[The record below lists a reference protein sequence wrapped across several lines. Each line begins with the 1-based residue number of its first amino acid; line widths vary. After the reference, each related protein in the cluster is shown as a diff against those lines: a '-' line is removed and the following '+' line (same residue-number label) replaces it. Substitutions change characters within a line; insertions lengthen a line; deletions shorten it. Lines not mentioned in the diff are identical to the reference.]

1 MSKGEVKKL
10 RYSRIIKKGVLLL
23 IFGCL
28 FAVLLTIC
36 GQASDGGGGEEY
48 LDSLKSLIPDDIRGQ
63 LPDNLLEG
71 EEGTS
76 PEAIAQLVGFDY
88 LAAKALDALVAAAK
102 ASLGSLSMILGILIL
117 SSVFNLFRGGIH
129 NDGLSKIVE
138 LACSLCVALSI
149 FSFMN
154 GQLETVSETIE
165 RINVFMT
172 GLLPVM
178 GGLYAAG
185 GNVASAVAANAGL
198 MTFVTVIENICYYAL
213 VPLLRICFGFAIVS
227 VFCVEID
234 LSEVSN
240 LIKKTYT
247 ILIVFLTTLM
257 SAVFAYQSAIANS
270 ADNVAAKTAKF
281 AVGSFVPVVGSALG
295 EAIKTVAG
303 SLTLIK
309 NMVGVVAVVVII
321 LSAMPAF
328 FSLLMG
334 KLALGIS
341 GAVAGLLGST
351 RENRLINELKG
362 IYNLG
367 LAMVACTSVLFLV
380 CLTVFIKC
388 TVALGT

>member
-1 MSKGEVKKL
+1 
-10 RYSRIIKKGVLLL
+10 
-23 IFGCL
+23 
-28 FAVLLTIC
+28 
-36 GQASDGGGGEEY
+36 
-48 LDSLKSLIPDDIRGQ
+48 
-63 LPDNLLEG
+63 
-71 EEGTS
+71 
-76 PEAIAQLVGFDY
+76 
-88 LAAKALDALVAAAK
+88 
-102 ASLGSLSMILGILIL
+102 
-117 SSVFNLFRGGIH
+117 
-129 NDGLSKIVE
+129 
-138 LACSLCVALSI
+138 
-149 FSFMN
+149 MN

-380 CLTVFIKC
+380 LSDGVYIKM
-388 TVALGT
+388 

>member
-1 MSKGEVKKL
+1 M

-76 PEAIAQLVGFDY
+76 SEAIAQLVGFDY